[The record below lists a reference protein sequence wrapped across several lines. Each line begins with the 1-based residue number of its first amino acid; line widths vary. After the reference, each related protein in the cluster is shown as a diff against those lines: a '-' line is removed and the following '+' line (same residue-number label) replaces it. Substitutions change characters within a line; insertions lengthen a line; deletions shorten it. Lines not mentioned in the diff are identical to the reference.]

1 MIPRNRIFSVDD
13 VLWQDDLALFRSLD
27 GRVPWD
33 ARFGKGRVKV
43 LDFDPR
49 TQAGTYLFSWPPA
62 YDPLEE
68 HGHGSNTTEL
78 VPAGSLVQ
86 PGPALPPNPG
96 AIIEAENSETT
107 GLVQAERVM
116 GPGTFIYLG
125 QGERHGPFRAGPEG
139 CSFLVHADG
148 PLFDQA
154 FIDGLMAHG
163 KAARFRVDLADRPE

>member
-33 ARFGKGRVKV
+33 VRFGKGRVKV

-49 TQAGTYLFSWPPA
+49 TQAATYLFNWPPG

-68 HGHGSNTTEL
+68 HGHGSDTTEF
-78 VPAGSLVQ
+78 VIAGS
-86 PGPALPPNPG
+86 
-96 AIIEAENSETT
+96 
-107 GLVQAERVM
+107 LVQAERVW

-139 CSFLVHADG
+139 CTFLVHADG

-163 KAARFRVDLADRPE
+163 KAARFRVDLADRPV